1 MKKSLVF
8 TLALWIFQCHVLLA
22 QEDKSKRPSPPA
34 VAEQTVNGTT
44 INISYSQPFVK
55 GRDVWDPAGQ
65 VAPFGKIWRT
75 GANETTS
82 ITFSNDVQL
91 EGKAVAKGNYALFTI
106 PGEKQWTI
114 ILNKTIKW
122 GAFSYKEDE
131 DILRVTVPAKKVKSF
146 QEKFNITISPKGII
160 SLNWAELKVEFKIIT
175 PKGTASK
182 GVGHAKSAVRT
193 INLVQIAKQSGY
205 KLEGRTVKVL
215 PDDQGVR
222 LDERPESGGGIA
234 WLPDTEFS
242 EGTIEV
248 DIRGKDVLQGSFVGI
263 AFHGSGAKDYDAIYF
278 RPFNFQ
284 TTDPVRRIHAVQYIS
299 LPNYDWPLL
308 RKDFPDQYEKGIN
321 PAPQA
326 NDWVHARILVEKDS
340 VHVYVNNNPEPSLT
354 VGLLNKRHKGSVGLW
369 VGAGSGGD
377 FANLKISR

>member
-1 MKKSLVF
+1 MKPPL
-8 TLALWIFQCHVLLA
+8 LHFQ
-22 QEDKSKRPSPPA
+22 
-34 VAEQTVNGTT
+34 T
-44 INISYSQPFVK
+44 
-55 GRDVWDPAGQ
+55 
-65 VAPFGKIWRT
+65 
-75 GANETTS
+75 
-82 ITFSNDVQL
+82 TFSWK
-91 EGKAVAKGNYALFTI
+91 GKPSLRAITRFSPFPAKSSGLSFST
-106 PGEKQWTI
+106 KQSNGGLSAI
-114 ILNKTIKW
+114 RKTKTFF
-122 GAFSYKEDE
+122 GLQF
-131 DILRVTVPAKKVKSF
+131 RQKKVKSF

-160 SLNWAELKVEFKIIT
+160 SLNWAELKVEFKITT

-193 INLVQIAKQSGY
+193 INLIQIAKQSGY

-215 PDDQGVR
+215 PDEQGVR

-326 NDWVHARILVEKDS
+326 NDWVHARILIEKDS